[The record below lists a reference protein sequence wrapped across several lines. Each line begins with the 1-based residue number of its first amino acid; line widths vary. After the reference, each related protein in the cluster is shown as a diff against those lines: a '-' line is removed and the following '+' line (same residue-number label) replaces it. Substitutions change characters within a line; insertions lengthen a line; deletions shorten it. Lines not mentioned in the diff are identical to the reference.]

1 MSWLLSY
8 WRNPIVMLIAGL
20 LSGLVGAILN
30 RPPLF

>member
-20 LSGLVGAILN
+20 FSGLVGASIEY
-30 RPPLF
+30 PLF